1 MKENELLNISKEE
14 DKNLED
20 EVMLHKDLALQ
31 KLNTLLLKYINNP
44 NKINKADKLSY
55 WLEDYCRLLEFE
67 DGFKPEFLKS
77 YSRGDVIKV
86 NLGYNIGNEEGGL
99 HYCVVIDKCNSMYS
113 GIITVIPLTS
123 DKGKK
128 THFSEVNIGNEIYSS
143 FQKKYNS
150 IMLELSHKV
159 NNMNVDTAL
168 HEEVTNALEQLRFI
182 KKLDAEMLK
191 MKKGSIALVS
201 QITTIS
207 KQKIYDPQKTGD
219 ILSGIKVSD
228 KSLDLINNK
237 LKQLFIKNKI

>member
-1 MKENELLNISKEE
+1 MEKNELLNISKE
-14 DKNLED
+14 DYKKSED
-20 EVMLHKDLALQ
+20 EIMLHKDVALQ

-44 NKINKADKLSY
+44 EKIDKADKLSY

-67 DGFKPEFLKS
+67 DEFKPDFLKT
-77 YSRGDVIKV
+77 YSRGDIIKV

-99 HYCVVIDKCNSMYS
+99 HYCIVIDKHNSMHS
-113 GIITVIPLTS
+113 GILTVIPLTS

-128 THFSEVNIGNEIYSS
+128 AHFSEVNIGNEVYSS

-150 IMLELSHKV
+150 IMLDLSHKV
-159 NNMNVDTAL
+159 NNINVDTAS
-168 HEEVTNALEQLRFI
+168 HEEISDALEQLQFV
-182 KKLDAEMLK
+182 KKLNAEMSK

-219 ILSGIKVSD
+219 ILSGIKISD
-228 KSLDLINNK
+228 ESLDLINNK
-237 LKQLFIKNKI
+237 IKQLFIKN